1 MRPLHYALKYG
12 QGGELC
18 YPDTWLQTKDVSSTL
33 LPETMVP
40 TPGFDPSS
48 VPFQGTVITRPTQL
62 ADCIEARL
70 LYRVVSWCQ
79 PMQPDR
85 HLTMPVKLHPQNL
98 VELGRLEFPTSAVQK
113 QRSTS
118 EL

>member
-98 VELGRLEFPTSAVQK
+98 AAKEGFLTPGSCSSVLG
-113 QRSTS
+113 
-118 EL
+118 